1 MDCHPCRGDT
11 RLAVGGGCVR
21 GGVKVYRGSARAAR
35 DYVEADRSR
44 ADDYYLAEGTGVARR
59 YTATA
64 GGVVSRLA
72 DLDGDAYQGWVAG
85 VDPDT
90 GQMRGRVRT
99 DERAVRFAEVVV
111 NGPKSWS
118 IAAEL
123 HPDVAAA
130 FEAAQDRAAEQIVA
144 WLGQHATT
152 RVGPRGAQVA
162 TGVERLEAVSVRH
175 YTSRAGDPHRHLHV
189 QINARVWAAGKW
201 RGLDTVAVRDSI
213 AAVHGIGHAAV
224 IADQGFR
231 AALAGHGFT
240 LEPDT
245 GEVVQLSGF
254 VGAFSKRAGQVA
266 AQVAGYEAEW
276 RAAHPDEVPG
286 PGLWRSWDARAW
298 ATDRPGK
305 AKVETAGRAH
315 GRWVDELHTL
325 GYTAPDRP
333 VRLEPVPVGRV
344 DRDAA
349 AVEVLSR
356 LGAARSA
363 WNQSDLRGEVEQLI
377 ARAGVIAGPAVR
389 AGLAEDVTA
398 RAAAGCVALLDREIP
413 EHIRGWSSP
422 AVIAAEADL
431 AGRLAVRGALSGR
444 DASPERVAA
453 AAAAVGADLDP
464 AQEQAVAALAGD
476 HPLVLVTGAAGAG
489 KTTTLATTRT
499 ALEADGHQLVVV
511 TPTLKAART
520 ARAETGARAGSAAWL
535 AHQHGWRWDP
545 AGAWSRLQPGQV
557 DPAGGREYTGP
568 TAGAVL
574 RAGDLLVVDEAGM
587 ADQDTARA
595 LLTIA
600 DQHAVRLALVGDPH
614 QLAAV
619 GRGGVLDLAQRWAER
634 SVTLDVIHRFTR
646 TAEVAPGIAGTV
658 ADVDYAD
665 LSLRMRSGDDP
676 GGVFDRL
683 AGRGQV
689 ALYPDEATRL
699 AGVAEAAATARAA
712 GEPTA
717 VAVGTREQAAG
728 LNAAIRD
735 RLVAAGLV
743 EDTITVTAAGGQPVG
758 VGDLVATRRNDRTAD
773 VANRDTWTVTAV
785 DADGGL
791 TVAGPAGPRTLSP
804 AYVAGHVELAYAS
817 TVHGVQGDTARAGHL
832 LLDEHTGAAAA
843 YVGMTRGRTANTAH
857 LIADTPAEARA
868 RWIETA
874 GRGRADLG
882 LDAART
888 AAQRAAAPYT
898 PNPTPTPTA
907 HADDDA
913 RLAAVLDELRAAW
926 TKQAQAQGLL
936 ERLRPRLAHATADA
950 DRRQHTEQALA
961 PLRQHA
967 EASRVAAETAGQ
979 AAEESRQV
987 LTGRAAQITQVL
999 HADWAA
1005 DRPAAAAAARIVQV
1019 DPGRL
1024 GRLLHHRD
1032 IAEAKARLAQWASKW
1047 QPIHPDLPA
1056 AGDIAA
1062 VAAYAARP
1070 PHPGRTAQVITAYA
1084 ERQAA
1089 AGLPQ
1094 HAAPTRTAQQAE
1106 QTAKE
1111 AQTAYTQAADRA
1123 RRLQTNRDAAAGHR
1137 DLANDLPTL
1146 TAHTHTAQ
1154 QQLDAA
1160 TQRVAQL
1167 TTDPALTTQP
1177 DPTAILTGAH
1187 TSWTHHRAARQAA
1200 QAARQADQATQPRR
1214 PDPASPTYPAPYRHR
1229 GGPSLGR

>member
-1 MDCHPCRGDT
+1 
-11 RLAVGGGCVR
+11 
-21 GGVKVYRGSARAAR
+21 
-35 DYVEADRSR
+35 
-44 ADDYYLAEGTGVARR
+44 
-59 YTATA
+59 
-64 GGVVSRLA
+64 
-72 DLDGDAYQGWVAG
+72 
-85 VDPDT
+85 
-90 GQMRGRVRT
+90 
-99 DERAVRFAEVVV
+99 
-111 NGPKSWS
+111 
-118 IAAEL
+118 
-123 HPDVAAA
+123 
-130 FEAAQDRAAEQIVA
+130 
-144 WLGQHATT
+144 
-152 RVGPRGAQVA
+152 
-162 TGVERLEAVSVRH
+162 
-175 YTSRAGDPHRHLHV
+175 
-189 QINARVWAAGKW
+189 VWAAGKW

-231 AALAGHGFT
+231 GALAAHGFT
-240 LEPDT
+240 LDADT
-245 GEVVQLSGF
+245 GEVVQLAGY
-254 VGAFSKRAGQVA
+254 VAAFSKRAGQVA

-276 RAAHPDEVPG
+276 RAAHPGEVPG

-305 AKVETAGRAH
+305 ARVETAGRAH
-315 GRWVDELHTL
+315 GRWLGELHAL
-325 GYTAPDRP
+325 GYTPPAGP

-349 AVEVLSR
+349 AAEVLTR

-363 WNQSDLRGEVEQLI
+363 WNQADLRGEVEQLI
-377 ARAGVIAGPAVR
+377 ARTGVIADPAVR

-398 RAAAGCVALLDREIP
+398 RAAAGCVALLDREVP
-413 EHIRGWSSP
+413 EHVRGWTSP

-431 AGRLAVRGALSGR
+431 AGRLAVRGALAGR
-444 DASPERVAA
+444 DASPEQVAA
-453 AAAAVGADLDP
+453 SAAAVGAGLDP

-476 HPLVLVTGAAGAG
+476 HPLVLITGAAGAG

-499 ALEADGHQLVVV
+499 ALEQQGHQLVVV

-557 DPAGGREYTGP
+557 DPASGREYTGP

-574 RAGDLLVVDEAGM
+574 TAGDLLVVDEAGM

-600 DQHAVRLALVGDPH
+600 DEHGVRVGLVGDPH

-646 TAEVAPGIAGTV
+646 TAEIAPGIEGTV
-658 ADVDYAD
+658 PDVDYAD
-665 LSLRMRSGDDP
+665 LSLQMRAGDDP

-689 ALYPDEATRL
+689 ALYPDEAARL
-699 AGVAEAAATARAA
+699 AAVAEAAARARAG

-717 VAVGTREQAAG
+717 VAVATREQAGG

-743 EDTITVTAAGGQPVG
+743 DDTLTALAAGGQPVG
-758 VGDLVATRRNDRTAD
+758 VGDLVATRRNDRGAD

-791 TVAGPAGPRTLSP
+791 SVAGPAGQRTLTA

-817 TVHGVQGDTARAGHL
+817 TVHGVQGDTAHAGHL

-857 LIADTPAEARA
+857 LIADTLPDARA
-868 RWIETA
+868 QWIDAA

-882 LDAART
+882 LDAARQ

-898 PNPTPTPTA
+898 PTPAPPRP
-907 HADDDA
+907 DDDAEA
-913 RLAAVLDELRAAW
+913 RLAAVLDGLRVAW
-926 TKQAQAQGLL
+926 TAQAQAQALL
-936 ERLRPRLAHATADA
+936 ERLRPRLEHATADA
-950 DRRQHTEQALA
+950 GRRQQTEKALG

-967 EASRVAAETAGQ
+967 DNSRAAAETAGQ
-979 AAEESRQV
+979 AAEESQQA
-987 LTGRAAQITQVL
+987 LAGRAAQIAAVL
-999 HADWAA
+999 HADWEI
-1005 DRPAAAAAARIVQV
+1005 DRPAAAEAARIVAV
-1019 DPGRL
+1019 DPGRF
-1024 GRLLHHRD
+1024 GRLLHRREIGD
-1032 IAEAKARLAQWASKW
+1032 AQARLAQWATKW

-1056 AGDIAA
+1056 SGDVAA

-1070 PHPGRTAQVITAYA
+1070 PRAGRTAQVITAYA

-1089 AGLPQ
+1089 AGLPE
-1094 HAAPTRTAQQAE
+1094 HAARSRTARQAA
-1106 QTAKE
+1106 QTAQE
-1111 AQTAYTQAADRA
+1111 AQTAYTQAAGRA
-1123 RRLQTNRDAAAGHR
+1123 RRLQTMRDAAAGHR
-1137 DLANDLPTL
+1137 DLAADLPAL
-1146 TAHTHTAQ
+1146 TTQTGTAQ
-1154 QQLDAA
+1154 ERLTAA
-1160 TQRVAQL
+1160 TQRVAEL
-1167 TTDPALTTQP
+1167 TADPALTTRP
-1177 DPTAILTGAH
+1177 DRAAILTGAH
-1187 TSWTHHRAARQAA
+1187 TSWTLNRAAQQAA
-1200 QAARQADQATQPRR
+1200 QAARQADQSAQPRR
-1214 PDPASPTYPAPYRHR
+1214 PDRGGPTYPAPYLHR

>member
-1 MDCHPCRGDT
+1 
-11 RLAVGGGCVR
+11 VR
-21 GGVKVYRGSARAAR
+21 GGVKIYRGSARAAR

-59 YTATA
+59 YTATG
-64 GGVVSRLA
+64 GGVVARLA
-72 DLDGDAYQGWVAG
+72 DLGGDGYQRWVAG

-90 GQMRGRVRT
+90 GQMRGRVRA

-130 FEAAQDRAAEQIVA
+130 YEAAQDRAAEQIVA

-152 RVGPRGAQVA
+152 RVGPRGGQVA

-189 QINARVWAAGKW
+189 QVNARVWAAGKW

-224 IADQGFR
+224 LADQGFR
-231 AALAGHGFT
+231 GALAAHGFT
-240 LEPDT
+240 LDADT

-254 VGAFSKRAGQVA
+254 VAAFSKRAGQVA
-266 AQVAGYEAEW
+266 AQVAGYETEW
-276 RAAHPDEVPG
+276 RAAHPGEVPG
-286 PGLWRSWDARAW
+286 PALWRSWDARAW

-315 GRWVDELHTL
+315 GRWLGELHTL
-325 GYTAPDRP
+325 GYTAPPGP
-333 VRLEPVPVGRV
+333 VRLEGVPVGRIN
-344 DRDAA
+344 RDAA
-349 AVEVLSR
+349 AVEVLTR

-363 WNQSDLRGEVEQLI
+363 WNQADLRGEVEQLI
-377 ARAGVIAGPAVR
+377 ARAGVVADPAVR

-398 RAAAGCVALLDREIP
+398 RAATGCVALLDRDIP
-413 EHIRGWSSP
+413 EHVRGWSSP

-431 AGRLAVRGALSGR
+431 SGRLAVRGAIGAR
-444 DASPERVAA
+444 DASPEQVAA
-453 AAAAVGADLDP
+453 AAAAVGAVLDP
-464 AQEQAVAALAGD
+464 AQEQAAAALAGD
-476 HPLVLVTGAAGAG
+476 HPLVLITGAAGAG
-489 KTTTLATTRT
+489 KTTTLATART
-499 ALEADGHQLVVV
+499 ALEQDGHQLVVV

-557 DPAGGREYTGP
+557 DPGGGRAYTGP
-568 TAGAVL
+568 TGGAVL
-574 RAGDLLVVDEAGM
+574 TAGDLLVVDEAGM

-600 DQHAVRLALVGDPH
+600 DQHGVRVGLVGDPH

-634 SVTLDVIHRFTR
+634 TVTLDVIHRFTR
-646 TAEVAPGIAGTV
+646 TAEIAPGITGTV
-658 ADVDYAD
+658 PDVDYAD
-665 LSLRMRSGDDP
+665 LSLRMRAGADP
-676 GGVFDRL
+676 GAVFDRL
-683 AGRGQV
+683 AERGQV

-699 AGVAEAAATARAA
+699 AAVAEAAAQARAVGVA
-712 GEPTA
+712 TA
-717 VAVGTREQAAG
+717 VAVATREQAAG
-728 LNAAIRD
+728 LNTAIRD
-735 RLVAAGLV
+735 RLVELGLV
-743 EDTITVTAAGGQPVG
+743 DDTITALAAGGQPVG

-791 TVAGPAGPRTLSP
+791 SITGPAGPRTLTP

-817 TVHGVQGDTARAGHL
+817 TVHGVQGDTAQTGHL
-832 LLDEHTGAAAA
+832 LLDEHTGAGAA
-843 YVGMTRGRTANTAH
+843 YVGMTRGRTVNTAH
-857 LIADTPAEARA
+857 LIADTLLDARA
-868 RWIETA
+868 RWIDAA

-882 LDAART
+882 LDAARQ

-898 PNPTPTPTA
+898 PTPAPTRL
-907 HADDDA
+907 DDDADA
-913 RLAAVLDELRAAW
+913 RLAGLLDRLRVAW
-926 TKQAQAQGLL
+926 TAQAQAQALL
-936 ERLRPRLAHATADA
+936 ERLGPRLEHATADA
-950 DRRQHTEQALA
+950 GRRQQTEKALA

-967 EASRVAAETAGQ
+967 DTARAAAETAGQ
-979 AAEESRQV
+979 AAEESQHA
-987 LTGRAAQITQVL
+987 LTGQAAQIAQVL
-999 HADWAA
+999 HADWET
-1005 DRPAAAAAARIVQV
+1005 DRPAAAEAARIVQV

-1024 GRLLHHRD
+1024 GRLLHRRD
-1032 IAEAKARLAQWASKW
+1032 IGDAKARLAQWASKW
-1047 QPIHPDLPA
+1047 QPIHPDLPPS
-1056 AGDIAA
+1056 GDIAA

-1070 PHPGRTAQVITAYA
+1070 PHAGRTAQVITAYA
-1084 ERQAA
+1084 GRQAA

-1094 HAAPTRTAQQAE
+1094 HAARTRTARQAE
-1106 QTAKE
+1106 QAAQQ
-1111 AQTAYTQAADRA
+1111 AQTAYTQAAGRA
-1123 RRLQTNRDAAAGHR
+1123 GRLQTIRDAAAAHR
-1137 DLANDLPTL
+1137 DLANDLPAL
-1146 TAHTHTAQ
+1146 TAQTASAQ
-1154 QQLDAA
+1154 ARLDAA
-1160 TQRVAQL
+1160 TRRVADL
-1167 TTDPALTTQP
+1167 TADPALTTRP
-1177 DPTAILTGAH
+1177 DAAAILTGAQ

-1200 QAARQADQATQPRR
+1200 QAARQADQATQARR
-1214 PDPASPTYPAPYRHR
+1214 PDPGGPAYPAPYRHR

>member
-1 MDCHPCRGDT
+1 M
-11 RLAVGGGCVR
+11 
-21 GGVKVYRGSARAAR
+21 
-35 DYVEADRSR
+35 
-44 ADDYYLAEGTGVARR
+44 ARR
-59 YTATA
+59 YTAT
-64 GGVVSRLA
+64 GSGVVTRLA

-99 DERAVRFAEVVV
+99 DEHAVRFAEVVV

-130 FEAAQDRAAEQIVA
+130 YEAAQDRAAEQIVA
-144 WLGQHATT
+144 WLGQHVTT
-152 RVGPRGAQVA
+152 RVGPRGGQVA
-162 TGVERLEAVSVRH
+162 TPVERLEAVSVRH

-189 QINARVWAAGKW
+189 QVNARVWAAGKW

-224 IADQGFR
+224 IADAGFR
-231 AALAGHGFT
+231 GALAAHGFT
-240 LEPDT
+240 LDADT
-245 GEVVQLSGF
+245 GEVVQLAGY
-254 VGAFSKRAGQVA
+254 VAAFSKRAGQVA
-266 AQVAGYEAEW
+266 GQVAGYETKW
-276 RAAHPDEVPG
+276 RAAHPDQVPG

-315 GRWVDELHTL
+315 GRWLGELHTL
-325 GYTAPDRP
+325 GYPAPARP
-333 VRLEPVPVGRV
+333 VRLVAVPVGRI

-349 AVEVLSR
+349 AAEVLTR

-363 WNQSDLRGEVEQLI
+363 WNQADLRGEAEQLI
-377 ARAGVIAGPAVR
+377 ARVGVVADPAVR
-389 AGLAEDVTA
+389 GELAEDVTA
-398 RAAAGCVALLDREIP
+398 RAATGCVALLDREVP
-413 EHIRGWSSP
+413 EHVRGWTSP

-431 AGRLAVRGALSGR
+431 SGRLAVRGAMGGR
-444 DASPERVAA
+444 DASPEQVTA
-453 AAAAVGADLDP
+453 AAAAVGAGLDP
-464 AQEQAVAALAGD
+464 AQADAVAALAGD

-499 ALEADGHQLVVV
+499 ALEQEGHQLVVV

-557 DPAGGREYTGP
+557 DPASGRTYTGP

-574 RAGDLLVVDEAGM
+574 KAGDLLVVDEAGM

-600 DQHAVRLALVGDPH
+600 DQHGVRVGLVGDPH

-619 GRGGVLDLAQRWAER
+619 GRGGVLDLAGRWAER
-634 SVTLDVIHRFTR
+634 AVTLDVIHRFTR
-646 TAEVAPGIAGTV
+646 TAEIAPGITGTIP
-658 ADVDYAD
+658 DVDYAD
-665 LSLRMRSGDDP
+665 LSLRMRAGDDP
-676 GGVFDRL
+676 GGVFDQL
-683 AGRGQV
+683 AERGQV

-699 AGVAEAAATARAA
+699 TAVAEAAARARAG
-712 GEPTA
+712 GEPTTVA
-717 VAVGTREQAAG
+717 VATRDQAAE
-728 LNAAIRD
+728 LNTAIRD
-735 RLVAAGLV
+735 RLVELGLV
-743 EDTITVTAAGGQPVG
+743 DDTLTATAAGGQPVG

-785 DADGGL
+785 AAEGGL
-791 TVAGPAGPRTLSP
+791 SVAGSAGPRTLTA

-817 TVHGVQGDTARAGHL
+817 TVHGVQGDTAHAGHL

-857 LIADTPAEARA
+857 LIADTLPDARA
-868 RWIETA
+868 QWIDTA

-888 AAQRAAAPYT
+888 AAERAAAPYT
-898 PNPTPTPTA
+898 PTPAPTRPDGDA
-907 HADDDA
+907 DA
-913 RLAAVLDELRAAW
+913 RLAGLLDGLRVAW
-926 TKQAQAQGLL
+926 TEQARAQALL
-936 ERLRPRLAHATADA
+936 ERLGPRLEHATADA
-950 DRRQHTEQALA
+950 GRRQQTEKALA

-967 EASRVAAETAGQ
+967 DTSRAAAETAGQ
-979 AAEESRQV
+979 AAEASQHV
-987 LTGRAAQITQVL
+987 LAGRADQIAQVL
-999 HADWAA
+999 HADWTA
-1005 DRPAAAAAARIVQV
+1005 DRPAAAEAARIVQV
-1019 DPGRL
+1019 DPGRF
-1024 GRLLHHRD
+1024 GRLLHRREIGD
-1032 IAEAKARLAQWASKW
+1032 AQARLQQWATKW

-1056 AGDIAA
+1056 SGDIAG

-1070 PHPGRTAQVITAYA
+1070 PHAGRTAQVITGYA
-1084 ERQAA
+1084 DRQAA
-1089 AGLPQ
+1089 AGLPE
-1094 HAAPTRTAQQAE
+1094 HAARARTARQAA

-1111 AQTAYTQAADRA
+1111 AQAAYTQAAGRA
-1123 RRLQTNRDAAAGHR
+1123 RRLQTIRDAAAGHR
-1137 DLANDLPTL
+1137 DLAADLPTL
-1146 TAHTHTAQ
+1146 TAQTAAAQ
-1154 QQLDAA
+1154 QQLTAA
-1160 TQRVAQL
+1160 TQRVAEL
-1167 TTDPALTTQP
+1167 TADSALTTRP
-1177 DPTAILTGAH
+1177 DRATILTGAQ
-1187 TSWTHHRAARQAA
+1187 TSWTRNRAAQQAA
-1200 QAARQADQATQPRR
+1200 QAARQADQAAQPRR
-1214 PDPASPTYPAPYRHR
+1214 PDPAGPTYPAPYLHR